1 MTQKI
6 LIIVVIFKQFI
17 FLCIKKIYDSC
28 KHHHNDFLTV
38 QIIIVKKMKLFI
50 HFLEQNLFKNYSN

>member
-17 FLCIKKIYDSC
+17 FCVLKKYDSC

>member
-1 MTQKI
+1 MTKKI

-17 FLCIKKIYDSC
+17 FCVLKKYDSC

-38 QIIIVKKMKLFI
+38 QIIIVKKNEIVHTFFGTKPF
-50 HFLEQNLFKNYSN
+50 